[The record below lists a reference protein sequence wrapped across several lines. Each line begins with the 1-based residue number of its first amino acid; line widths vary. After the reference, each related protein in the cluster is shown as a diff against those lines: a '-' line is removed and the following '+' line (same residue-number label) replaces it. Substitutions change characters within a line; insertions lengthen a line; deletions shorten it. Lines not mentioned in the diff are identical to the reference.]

1 MLQRDLC
8 WDVLQLSHCHGNSSH
23 RWQHPH
29 IIEWE
34 MLPCLSRD
42 WLSVHPAAAT
52 AAAFGPH
59 LVVSISPAKLPSPTK
74 MQKKAFLRE
83 VVEPLSLKAFKK
95 RVNAAL
101 GGHISTM
108 LLHAGLWAKATPRT
122 PEGSCVQDATL
133 AERWAQ
139 LVPLLVQSSQGKKWR
154 LCASSLFWGH
164 LCPSLCSYTF
174 CLTAGSTT
182 WGSGDYSSLRTGEG
196 ATAVTN
202 HCSAIPLLWRL
213 KRLTVAC
220 SPTCLCC
227 TISCLTIP
235 FLSLFIHEPGAYICP
250 CPSIML

>member
-1 MLQRDLC
+1 MLSSNLHSYCYHDQEQLWRKHEVKGSLRMLQRDLC

-101 GGHISTM
+101 GDTSPPRCCM
-108 LLHAGLWAKATPRT
+108 LVYGQRPLQEHLRDYVCKIQLWLRD
-122 PEGSCVQDATL
+122 EL
-133 AERWAQ
+133 
-139 LVPLLVQSSQGKKWR
+139 SS
-154 LCASSLFWGH
+154 
-164 LCPSLCSYTF
+164 Y
-174 CLTAGSTT
+174 
-182 WGSGDYSSLRTGEG
+182 
-196 ATAVTN
+196 
-202 HCSAIPLLWRL
+202 HC
-213 KRLTVAC
+213 
-220 SPTCLCC
+220 
-227 TISCLTIP
+227 
-235 FLSLFIHEPGAYICP
+235 
-250 CPSIML
+250 